1 MRPLPERLP
10 ALALAAALAALPV
23 LAQEDAEPAP
33 WYRVELLV
41 FRYTDPAALEAE
53 AWPVYPETAYPPR
66 YRFLVD
72 RALADRR
79 LAAHPGARSRI
90 DPLGR
95 QRLLLAP
102 PAAAPD
108 PNGLPPVVPDL
119 LTLLPLEPD
128 RPDGHVGAAQ
138 PQDPNAPGT
147 APDPNA
153 PPPLPPAFTA
163 LDARALPAGRLA
175 RDGGYEVLWHEAWLQ
190 PLNAE
195 ADAVPLLLD
204 RSGDPD
210 HEPWPRLQ
218 GSVRLYLSRY
228 LHLETA
234 LWLNT
239 EGSYLPDGWQAEAP
253 PLAPASLALESA
265 PLPRRDPAQALL
277 AGEPRRPDARLADG
291 TLAWDGPPRAQRGLS
306 EDDTAARLRQ
316 TPLPGEAALTTSP
329 APGTTGSPQGGEE
342 ERREENA
349 QDVVTGAAGRERPQ
363 DPNAAGW
370 PWRHSIVLKAERRMR
385 SGETHYLDHPLFG
398 VVVRLE
404 PLEPEELDTL
414 GEEFADPAWAERHG
428 RAEAPP
434 KPGDAP

>member
-10 ALALAAALAALPV
+10 ALALAAVLTALPA
-23 LAQEDAEPAP
+23 LAQEDAGADP

-53 AWPVYPETAYPPR
+53 TWPVYPETAYPER

-79 LAAHPGARSRI
+79 LAAHPEAESRI
-90 DPLGR
+90 DDLGR
-95 QRLLLAP
+95 QRLRLAP
-102 PAAAPD
+102 PAVAADPD
-108 PNGLPPVVPDL
+108 GPPPVVPDL
-119 LTLLPLEPD
+119 LTLLPLEPE
-128 RPDGHVGAAQ
+128 RPDGHVAAAGARDPNALAT
-138 PQDPNAPGT
+138 PEPGAPEPGAQDPNAPAAT

-190 PLNAE
+190 PLRGE

-210 HEPWPRLQ
+210 REPWPRLQ

-239 EGSYLPDGWQAEAP
+239 EGSYLPEGWQAEAP
-253 PLAPASLALESA
+253 PLAPPSLALEAA

-291 TLAWDGPPRAQRGLS
+291 TLAWDGPPRVAVAPVAA
-306 EDDTAARLRQ
+306 ETAAEQRLPRD
-316 TPLPGEAALTTSP
+316 P
-329 APGTTGSPQGGEE
+329 
-342 ERREENA
+342 NA
-349 QDVVTGAAGRERPQ
+349 PQ
-363 DPNAAGW
+363 DPNAPADADAPVSW
-370 PWRHSIVLKAERRMR
+370 PWRHSIVLAAERRMR

-404 PLEPEELDTL
+404 PLEPEELEAL
-414 GEEFADPAWAERHG
+414 GEELADPAWAERHG
-428 RAEAPP
+428 RAAARPD
-434 KPGDAP
+434 DAP

>member
-1 MRPLPERLP
+1 MPPLPERLA
-10 ALALAAALAALPV
+10 ALALAAALAALS
-23 LAQEDAEPAP
+23 AMARGDTEAAP

-53 AWPVYPETAYPPR
+53 TWPVYPQTAYPER

-79 LAAHPGARSRI
+79 LAAHPEAESRI
-90 DPLGR
+90 DDLGR
-95 QRLLLAP
+95 QRLQLAP
-102 PAAAPD
+102 PAVAAD
-108 PNGLPPVVPDL
+108 PNDPPPVVPDL
-119 LTLLPLEPD
+119 LTLLPLEPE

-138 PQDPNAPGT
+138 PQDPNPSAAVPEPGAPDPNAPGT

-153 PPPLPPAFTA
+153 PPPLPPAFTV
-163 LDARALPAGRLA
+163 LDARALPADRLA

-190 PLNAE
+190 PLHGE

-210 HEPWPRLQ
+210 RDPWPRLQ

-239 EGSYLPDGWQAEAP
+239 EGSYLPEGWQADAP
-253 PLAPASLALESA
+253 PLAPPSLVIEPA
-265 PLPRRDPAQALL
+265 PLPQRDPAQALL

-291 TLAWDGPPRAQRGLS
+291 TLAWDGPPHVPAVPIASGAPAEQR
-306 EDDTAARLRQ
+306 
-316 TPLPGEAALTTSP
+316 LP
-329 APGTTGSPQGGEE
+329 
-342 ERREENA
+342 
-349 QDVVTGAAGRERPQ
+349 QDPNVPQ
-363 DPNAAGW
+363 DPNAPADQNVTDSW
-370 PWRHSIVLKAERRMR
+370 PWRHSIVLAAERRMR

-404 PLEPEELDTL
+404 PLEPEALETL
-414 GEEFADPAWAERHG
+414 GEELADPAWAGRHG
-428 RAEAPP
+428 RAEEPP
-434 KPGDAP
+434 RPDDAP

>member
-1 MRPLPERLP
+1 MPPLPERLA
-10 ALALAAALAALPV
+10 ALALAAALAALPA
-23 LAQEDAEPAP
+23 LAREDAGAAP

-41 FRYTDPAALEAE
+41 FRYTDPAALDTET
-53 AWPVYPETAYPPR
+53 WPVFPETAYPER

-79 LAAHPGARSRI
+79 LAAHPEAVSRI
-90 DPLGR
+90 DELGR
-95 QRLLLAP
+95 QRLQLAP
-102 PAAAPD
+102 AAVAAD
-108 PNGLPPVVPDL
+108 PNGPPPVVPDL
-119 LTLLPLEPD
+119 LTLLPLEPA
-128 RPDGHVGAAQ
+128 RPDAHVGTAQ
-138 PQDPNAPGT
+138 PRDPNTPAGTPTPGASEPGAPDPNAPGT

-153 PPPLPPAFTA
+153 PPPLPPAFTV

-190 PLNAE
+190 PLRGE

-210 HEPWPRLQ
+210 RDPWPRLQ

-239 EGSYLPDGWQAEAP
+239 EGSYLPEGWQADAP
-253 PLAPASLALESA
+253 PLAPPSLVIEPA

-277 AGEPRRPDARLADG
+277 AGEPWRPDARLADG
-291 TLAWDGPPRAQRGLS
+291 TLAWDGPPRA
-306 EDDTAARLRQ
+306 
-316 TPLPGEAALTTSP
+316 P
-329 APGTTGSPQGGEE
+329 AST
-342 ERREENA
+342 
-349 QDVVTGAAGRERPQ
+349 VFTGAAAAQGLPQ
-363 DPNAAGW
+363 DPNAAQDPNAPADPNAPDSW
-370 PWRHSIVLKAERRMR
+370 PWRHSIVLAAERRMR

-404 PLEPEELDTL
+404 PLEPEALKNL
-414 GEEFADPAWAERHG
+414 GEELADPAWAGRHG
-428 RAEAPP
+428 RADAAPGP
-434 KPGDAP
+434 DDAP

>member
-1 MRPLPERLP
+1 MHPLPERLP
-10 ALALAAALAALPV
+10 ALALAAVLAALPA
-23 LAQEDAEPAP
+23 LASDDAEAPP

-41 FRYTDPAALEAE
+41 FRYTDPAALETE
-53 AWPVYPETAYPPR
+53 AWPVYPETGYPAR

-79 LAAHPGARSRI
+79 LAAHPGARSQL
-90 DPLGR
+90 DDLGR
-95 QRLLLAP
+95 QRLRLAP
-102 PAAAPD
+102 PATAPD

-138 PQDPNAPGT
+138 PQDPNDPGT
-147 APDPNA
+147 APDPND

-175 RDGGYEVLWHEAWLQ
+175 REGGYEVLWHEAWLQ
-190 PLNAE
+190 PLSAE
-195 ADAVPLLLD
+195 DDAVPLLLD

-218 GSVRLYLSRY
+218 GSVKLYLSRY
-228 LHLETA
+228 LHLETD

-253 PLAPASLALESA
+253 PLAPASLALDPA

-291 TLAWDGPPRAQRGLS
+291 SLAWDGPPRPRSQPVPDPR
-306 EDDTAARLRQ
+306 E
-316 TPLPGEAALTTSP
+316 TPDPALPE
-329 APGTTGSPQGGEE
+329 
-342 ERREENA
+342 
-349 QDVVTGAAGRERPQ
+349 
-363 DPNAAGW
+363 DPNDAGW

-404 PLEPEELDTL
+404 PLEQEELDTL
-414 GEEFADPAWAERHG
+414 GETLADPAWAGRHG
-428 RAEAPP
+428 RAAAPP
-434 KPGDAP
+434 STPGDAP